1 MLEAKKSRKKY
12 ERWFYILPLIGIMVY
27 IIFLLIRSAWANY
40 GINQEISSLKND
52 INALNDQNQKLQ
64 DLSGYYQSNSYKER
78 QARLLLNYQKPDEQV
93 IIMPSKKDD
102 QNQQQES
109 NALTIVKPT
118 PVPEKSNPQKWL
130 QFFID

>member
-1 MLEAKKSRKKY
+1 MLEPKKTKKKY

-78 QARLLLNYQKPDEQV
+78 QARLLLNYQKSDEKV
-93 IIMPSKKDD
+93 IILATKKDE
-102 QNQQQES
+102 NQQQDV
-109 NALTIVKPT
+109 NALTTVNPT
-118 PVPEKSNPQKWL
+118 PAAEKSNPQKWL